1 MNIIL
6 SIILTLSP
14 ALPGDVPATAI
25 WIGKGIDPIK
35 AEKIEPGDTVETV
48 RLLMTPYD
56 FVRLKTAM
64 EGATDLCTWAIDESV
79 AECFNGMKQAESI
92 AIHREERT
100 QDILSAY
107 EVRLDRTEKALMTSE
122 RYTEIMVYVSG
133 GLAILAAS
141 TTALL
146 VWRK

>member
-6 SIILTLSP
+6 SIILILSP
-14 ALPGDVPATAI
+14 AMPGDVPATAI
-25 WIGKGIDPIK
+25 WIGKGVDPIK
-35 AEKIEPGDTVETV
+35 AEKISPGETVETV
-48 RLLMTPYD
+48 RLGVTPYD

-79 AECFNGMKQAESI
+79 AECHKGLKQSESI

-122 RYTEIMVYVSG
+122 RYTEIMIYVSS
-133 GLAILAAS
+133 GLAVLAAS